1 MADVDSSKLKPRMFF
16 APKLQAVP
24 EKLDR
29 GDDNIFLVVQYA
41 DYRDHTAALQTRIV
55 EQDQQIEVLKHSAA
69 QDLLTRLCQ
78 QLVDSGAEN
87 YQGSVFDLELGT
99 DALVATVTLQ
109 WPDKPNAHDLRRAAE
124 ADRDALLL
132 KVAELELLADD
143 ARGKRCP
150 ECSAPMVSLST
161 IDGGQR
167 VCSGCDKVWSWHLKE
182 GQPPLIGNNRMVK
195 KV

>member
-1 MADVDSSKLKPRMFF
+1 MADVDSSKLKPYHLAMEIESDGWWDDDGNIYTWPISIAGWGAR
-16 APKLQAVP
+16 V
-24 EKLDR
+24 ECR
-29 GDDNIFLVVQYA
+29 GFSIDDARQLAESIVDA
-41 DYRDHTAALQTRIV
+41 QTM
-55 EQDQQIEVLKHSAA
+55 
-69 QDLLTRLCQ
+69 C
-78 QLVDSGAEN
+78 N
-87 YQGSVFDLELGT
+87 
-99 DALVATVTLQ
+99 
-109 WPDKPNAHDLRRAAE
+109 
-124 ADRDALLL
+124 ALLL
-132 KVAELELLADD
+132 KIAELELLADD

>member
-1 MADVDSSKLKPRMFF
+1 MADVDSSKLSPW
-16 APKLQAVP
+16 QH
-24 EKLDR
+24 
-29 GDDNIFLVVQYA
+29 I
-41 DYRDHTAALQTRIV
+41 
-55 EQDQQIEVLKHSAA
+55 
-69 QDLLTRLCQ
+69 
-78 QLVDSGAEN
+78 
-87 YQGSVFDLELGT
+87 ELGAFI
-99 DALVATVTLQ
+99 DYVYALKEQ
-109 WPDKPNAHDLRRAAE
+109 
-124 ADRDALLL
+124 RDALLL

>member
-1 MADVDSSKLKPRMFF
+1 MADVDSSKLKPCPFCGGKAHART
-16 APKLQAVP
+16 ADPAVRQP
-24 EKLDR
+24 EFIMCLACLAEIEGPGAIEQWNNR
-29 GDDNIFLVVQYA
+29 PMPQTHQEVV
-41 DYRDHTAALQTRIV
+41 
-55 EQDQQIEVLKHSAA
+55 
-69 QDLLTRLCQ
+69 
-78 QLVDSGAEN
+78 AE
-87 YQGSVFDLELGT
+87 
-99 DALVATVTLQ
+99 
-109 WPDKPNAHDLRRAAE
+109 
-124 ADRDALLL
+124 RDALLL

>member
-1 MADVDSSKLKPRMFF
+1 MADVYSSELKPCPFCGGKAHVTNENRATRTPELVMCLGCL
-16 APKLQAVP
+16 AELEGPGSIEQWNNRPVP
-24 EKLDR
+24 
-29 GDDNIFLVVQYA
+29 
-41 DYRDHTAALQTRIV
+41 QTHQEI
-55 EQDQQIEVLKHSAA
+55 
-69 QDLLTRLCQ
+69 
-78 QLVDSGAEN
+78 
-87 YQGSVFDLELGT
+87 
-99 DALVATVTLQ
+99 
-109 WPDKPNAHDLRRAAE
+109 AAE
-124 ADRDALLL
+124 RDALLL
-132 KVAELELLADD
+132 KVAELEMLADD

>member
-1 MADVDSSKLKPRMFF
+1 MADVDNEELTFEQWRVRTSVDPYMLFRRKPDGTYVDTWVRKELAAWDAGR
-16 APKLQAVP
+16 APLLA
-24 EKLDR
+24 
-29 GDDNIFLVVQYA
+29 
-41 DYRDHTAALQTRIV
+41 RI
-55 EQDQQIEVLKHSAA
+55 
-69 QDLLTRLCQ
+69 
-78 QLVDSGAEN
+78 
-87 YQGSVFDLELGT
+87 
-99 DALVATVTLQ
+99 
-109 WPDKPNAHDLRRAAE
+109 
-124 ADRDALLL
+124 
-132 KVAELELLADD
+132 AELELLADD

>member
-1 MADVDSSKLKPRMFF
+1 MADVDNEGLSPW
-16 APKLQAVP
+16 QH
-24 EKLDR
+24 
-29 GDDNIFLVVQYA
+29 I
-41 DYRDHTAALQTRIV
+41 
-55 EQDQQIEVLKHSAA
+55 
-69 QDLLTRLCQ
+69 
-78 QLVDSGAEN
+78 
-87 YQGSVFDLELGT
+87 ELGAFI
-99 DALVATVTLQ
+99 DYVYALKEQ
-109 WPDKPNAHDLRRAAE
+109 
-124 ADRDALLL
+124 RDALLL

>member
-1 MADVDSSKLKPRMFF
+1 MADVDSSKLSPW
-16 APKLQAVP
+16 QH
-24 EKLDR
+24 
-29 GDDNIFLVVQYA
+29 I
-41 DYRDHTAALQTRIV
+41 
-55 EQDQQIEVLKHSAA
+55 
-69 QDLLTRLCQ
+69 
-78 QLVDSGAEN
+78 
-87 YQGSVFDLELGT
+87 ELGAFI
-99 DALVATVTLQ
+99 DYVYALKEQ
-109 WPDKPNAHDLRRAAE
+109 
-124 ADRDALLL
+124 RDALLL

-182 GQPPLIGNNRMVK
+182 GQPPLIGNNRMVN

>member
-1 MADVDSSKLKPRMFF
+1 MADVDSSKPSRW
-16 APKLQAVP
+16 QH
-24 EKLDR
+24 
-29 GDDNIFLVVQYA
+29 I
-41 DYRDHTAALQTRIV
+41 
-55 EQDQQIEVLKHSAA
+55 
-69 QDLLTRLCQ
+69 
-78 QLVDSGAEN
+78 
-87 YQGSVFDLELGT
+87 ELGAFV
-99 DALVATVTLQ
+99 DYVYALKEQ
-109 WPDKPNAHDLRRAAE
+109 
-124 ADRDALLL
+124 RDALLL

>member
-1 MADVDSSKLKPRMFF
+1 MADVDNEELSRW
-16 APKLQAVP
+16 QH
-24 EKLDR
+24 
-29 GDDNIFLVVQYA
+29 I
-41 DYRDHTAALQTRIV
+41 
-55 EQDQQIEVLKHSAA
+55 
-69 QDLLTRLCQ
+69 
-78 QLVDSGAEN
+78 
-87 YQGSVFDLELGT
+87 ELGAFI
-99 DALVATVTLQ
+99 DYVYALKKQ
-109 WPDKPNAHDLRRAAE
+109 
-124 ADRDALLL
+124 RDALLL

>member
-1 MADVDSSKLKPRMFF
+1 MADVDNEELSR
-16 APKLQAVP
+16 LQH
-24 EKLDR
+24 
-29 GDDNIFLVVQYA
+29 I
-41 DYRDHTAALQTRIV
+41 
-55 EQDQQIEVLKHSAA
+55 
-69 QDLLTRLCQ
+69 
-78 QLVDSGAEN
+78 
-87 YQGSVFDLELGT
+87 ELGAFI
-99 DALVATVTLQ
+99 DYVYALKEQ
-109 WPDKPNAHDLRRAAE
+109 
-124 ADRDALLL
+124 RDALLL

-167 VCSGCDKVWSWHLKE
+167 VCSGCDRVWSWHLKE

>member
-1 MADVDSSKLKPRMFF
+1 MAESNSSELKPCPFCGKTDYYIEQLDSCSSVVICQGMVDEYSACLARGPV
-16 APKLQAVP
+16 AIQDDDGEEQPGRDAAIREWNARLP
-24 EKLDR
+24 E
-29 GDDNIFLVVQYA
+29 
-41 DYRDHTAALQTRIV
+41 TT
-55 EQDQQIEVLKHSAA
+55 
-69 QDLLTRLCQ
+69 LLTRI
-78 QLVDSGAEN
+78 
-87 YQGSVFDLELGT
+87 
-99 DALVATVTLQ
+99 
-109 WPDKPNAHDLRRAAE
+109 
-124 ADRDALLL
+124 
-132 KVAELELLADD
+132 AELELLADD

>member
-1 MADVDSSKLKPRMFF
+1 MADVDSSRLKTTIKPAKHWNAPIGTTISEAPRGEFVL
-16 APKLQAVP
+16 A
-24 EKLDR
+24 E
-29 GDDNIFLVVQYA
+29 
-41 DYRDHTAALQTRIV
+41 DYDA
-55 EQDQQIEVLKHSAA
+55 
-69 QDLLTRLCQ
+69 LLTRI
-78 QLVDSGAEN
+78 
-87 YQGSVFDLELGT
+87 
-99 DALVATVTLQ
+99 
-109 WPDKPNAHDLRRAAE
+109 
-124 ADRDALLL
+124 
-132 KVAELELLADD
+132 AELELLADD

>member
-1 MADVDSSKLKPRMFF
+1 MCLACLAEIEGPGAIEQWNNR
-16 APKLQAVP
+16 PIP
-24 EKLDR
+24 
-29 GDDNIFLVVQYA
+29 
-41 DYRDHTAALQTRIV
+41 QTR
-55 EQDQQIEVLKHSAA
+55 QEV
-69 QDLLTRLCQ
+69 
-78 QLVDSGAEN
+78 VAE
-87 YQGSVFDLELGT
+87 
-99 DALVATVTLQ
+99 
-109 WPDKPNAHDLRRAAE
+109 
-124 ADRDALLL
+124 RDALLL

>member
-1 MADVDSSKLKPRMFF
+1 MADVDSRKLKPCPFCGGKAVEDWCGVSEFYGHDHQTGSIECEGCF
-16 APKLQAVP
+16 ATISITSCCNKDGSVTPGFEFACSCHNDLGAVIRSRWNTRQP
-24 EKLDR
+24 E
-29 GDDNIFLVVQYA
+29 
-41 DYRDHTAALQTRIV
+41 AALLARI
-55 EQDQQIEVLKHSAA
+55 
-69 QDLLTRLCQ
+69 
-78 QLVDSGAEN
+78 
-87 YQGSVFDLELGT
+87 
-99 DALVATVTLQ
+99 
-109 WPDKPNAHDLRRAAE
+109 
-124 ADRDALLL
+124 
-132 KVAELELLADD
+132 AELELLADD

>member
-1 MADVDSSKLKPRMFF
+1 MADVDNEGLSPW
-16 APKLQAVP
+16 QH
-24 EKLDR
+24 
-29 GDDNIFLVVQYA
+29 I
-41 DYRDHTAALQTRIV
+41 
-55 EQDQQIEVLKHSAA
+55 
-69 QDLLTRLCQ
+69 
-78 QLVDSGAEN
+78 
-87 YQGSVFDLELGT
+87 ELGACI
-99 DALVATVTLQ
+99 DYVYALKEQ
-109 WPDKPNAHDLRRAAE
+109 
-124 ADRDALLL
+124 RDILLL
-132 KVAELELLADD
+132 RVAELELLADD

>member
-1 MADVDSSKLKPRMFF
+1 MADVDNEGLSPW
-16 APKLQAVP
+16 
-24 EKLDR
+24 
-29 GDDNIFLVVQYA
+29 
-41 DYRDHTAALQTRIV
+41 
-55 EQDQQIEVLKHSAA
+55 QQIELGACIDYVYALKE
-69 QDLLTRLCQ
+69 Q
-78 QLVDSGAEN
+78 
-87 YQGSVFDLELGT
+87 
-99 DALVATVTLQ
+99 
-109 WPDKPNAHDLRRAAE
+109 
-124 ADRDALLL
+124 RDALLL

>member
-1 MADVDSSKLKPRMFF
+1 MADVDSSELSRWQHIDLGAFIDYVYALK
-16 APKLQAVP
+16 
-24 EKLDR
+24 
-29 GDDNIFLVVQYA
+29 
-41 DYRDHTAALQTRIV
+41 
-55 EQDQQIEVLKHSAA
+55 EQ
-69 QDLLTRLCQ
+69 
-78 QLVDSGAEN
+78 
-87 YQGSVFDLELGT
+87 
-99 DALVATVTLQ
+99 
-109 WPDKPNAHDLRRAAE
+109 
-124 ADRDALLL
+124 RDALLL

-167 VCSGCDKVWSWHLKE
+167 VCSGCDKVWSWNLKE